1 MADREQN
8 HASNRGFASM
18 DETKQRDI
26 ASRGGQASG
35 GNFKND
41 PERASEAGRKG
52 GQSVPPA
59 ERSFSRDR
67 ELAAEAGRRGGE
79 HSHSVGRDVPE
90 HSKEK
95 DTEIA
100 VEAGKQGGEH
110 GHGGSAAAARSGEP
124 IGARHDGDPRKG
136 GTVGREIPEHSKA
149 KDTETAVEA
158 GKRGG
163 EHDGHNR

>member
-1 MADREQN
+1 
-8 HASNRGFASM
+8 M
-18 DETKQRDI
+18 DESKQRDI

-35 GNFKND
+35 GNFRND

-52 GQSVPPA
+52 GQSVPPG

-79 HSHSVGRDVPE
+79 HSHGGSGTGAQGGEPSGAVGRDVPE

-100 VEAGKQGGEH
+100 VEAGKHGGEH
-110 GHGGSAAAARSGEP
+110 GHGGPAAGAPQSGEP
-124 IGARHDGDPRKG
+124 IGTRHGSRPKG
-136 GTVGREIPEHSKA
+136 GAVGRDVPEHSKA
-149 KDTETAVEA
+149 KDTEIAVEA

-163 EHDGHNR
+163 EHSGR